1 LDNTDEIIYDLRIRE
16 IRALNTPAEILREM
30 PHTDTSSR
38 TISRVCLA
46 LQGIVQGG
54 DGGLAVIIGPC
65 SIHDPEAAMD
75 YAARLAAPRHC
86 LGDDLEI
93 VMCVYFEK
101 PRTTVGWK
109 RLISDP
115 NLDSIFEIEAGL
127 HLARG
132 PWL

>member
-1 LDNTDEIIYDLRIRE
+1 VLDNTDEIIYDLRIRE

-75 YAARLAAPRHC
+75 YAARLAARVTA
-86 LGDDLEI
+86 LAATWKSS
-93 VMCVYFEK
+93 CVC
-101 PRTTVGWK
+101 
-109 RLISDP
+109 ISKNRAP
-115 NLDSIFEIEAGL
+115 PWGG
-127 HLARG
+127 RG
-132 PWL
+132 